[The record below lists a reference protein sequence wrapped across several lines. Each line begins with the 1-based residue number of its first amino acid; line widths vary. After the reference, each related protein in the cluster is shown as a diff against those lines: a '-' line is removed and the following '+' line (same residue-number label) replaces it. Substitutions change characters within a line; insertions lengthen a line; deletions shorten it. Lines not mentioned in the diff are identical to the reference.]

1 MRETLNPD
9 PAMVAVHHPE
19 ATEEVPHPE
28 ATAEAVLREVQAAQ
42 EGLVEDDVK
51 LRSIQKI

>member
-9 PAMVAVHHPE
+9 PAMVAVHHQA
-19 ATEEVPHPE
+19 ATEEVQ
-28 ATAEAVLREVQAAQ
+28 AVQ

-51 LRSIQKI
+51 LRSIQKT

>member
-9 PAMVAVHHPE
+9 PAMVAVHHQA

-28 ATAEAVLREVQAAQ
+28 ATAEEVLREVQAAQ

-51 LRSIQKI
+51 LRSIQKT

>member
-1 MRETLNPD
+1 
-9 PAMVAVHHPE
+9 MVAVHHQA

-42 EGLVEDDVK
+42 AAQEGLVEDDVK

>member
-28 ATAEAVLREVQAAQ
+28 ATAEAVLLEVQAAQ

>member
-9 PAMVAVHHPE
+9 PAMVAGHHQA

-28 ATAEAVLREVQAAQ
+28 ATAEAAHHQEVTEDNYQILLRQ
-42 EGLVEDDVK
+42 
-51 LRSIQKI
+51 